1 MNAPKPQESPAFGQ
15 GEEVKA
21 KQPTPQGISALL
33 KNAGFK
39 RSDAKK
45 SPIKSLTDEL
55 EGFKVRKYRDDS
67 VSVSYRTGPLYRGA
81 QGQVREAEHLARY
94 AETIQAAGFKVQ
106 QDQVGFSTSLIV
118 SANEE
123 A

>member
-1 MNAPKPQESPAFGQ
+1 M
-15 GEEVKA
+15 A

-39 RSDAKK
+39 RSEAKK
-45 SPIKSLTDEL
+45 SSIKGLTDES

-67 VSVSYRTGPLYRGA
+67 VSVSYRPGMLFRGT
-81 QGQVREAEHLARY
+81 QGQIREHEHLGKY
-94 AETIQAAGFKVQ
+94 TETIESAGFKVQ
-106 QDQVGFSTSLIV
+106 QDQVGYALSLIV